1 MFQWTQGLDLPKRV
15 RARGVTTP
23 VLIMSAAWDTQKE
36 AEALRE
42 GAVECLRKP
51 FELHELDRVVARV
64 LAPASG

>member
-1 MFQWTQGLDLPKRV
+1 
-15 RARGVTTP
+15 VTTP
-23 VLIMSAAWDTQKE
+23 VLIMSGAWDTQKE